1 MRSLNMPS
9 WLCETHLGEQ
19 ETNTEHPSR
28 KAIEHYA
35 AEFFAEHAC
44 ETSRIYLPGQWTA
57 FWRTARK
64 NPLRRLAG
72 RFELDCL
79 SPQGRLSRFL
89 ENILDNKQRYF
100 TVLQRST
107 DIGAL
112 FPNNVLVFGAGGEG
126 DIPIPLIKEIPES
139 LRQLRYTQ
147 IRDIKAAFIGQWEGF
162 NDPDNIRKQMVS
174 LVKDLPGYIV
184 GKQPYEEYTRTL
196 SRSDFTL
203 CPSGFGRT
211 SFRMYEAL
219 AMGSIPVYIY
229 KDTPWLPY
237 QTQID
242 WDRCAL
248 LVERRNIG
256 TVPSL
261 IASIGDEEI
270 RQRRDYIDSLYDR
283 FFSLHGIC
291 ENIRLYV
298 EHEHENH

>member
-1 MRSLNMPS
+1 MPP
-9 WLCETHLGEQ
+9 WLCETHLGEL
-19 ETNTEHPSR
+19 EINAEHPSR

-35 AEFFAEHAC
+35 AEFFAENGC
-44 ETSRIYLPGQWTA
+44 ETSRVFLPGQWTA

-72 RFELDCL
+72 RFNVGCL

-89 ENILDNKQRYF
+89 ESTLDNNQRYF
-100 TVLQRST
+100 TILQRST
-107 DIGAL
+107 DIAAL
-112 FPNNVLVFGAGGEG
+112 FPSNVLVFGAGGEG
-126 DIPIPLIKEIPES
+126 HIPIPLIKEVPES
-139 LRQLRYTQ
+139 LRQLRTGQ
-147 IRDIKAAFIGQWEGF
+147 VRDIKANFIGQWDGF
-162 NDPDNIRKQMVS
+162 NDPDDIRKQMVS
-174 LVKDLPGYIV
+174 VVKDLPGYIV
-184 GKQPYEEYTRTL
+184 GKQPYAEYTRTL
-196 SRSDFTL
+196 ARSDFTL

-242 WDRCAL
+242 WNRCAL
-248 LVERRNIG
+248 LVERRDIG

-261 IASIGDEEI
+261 IASISDDDI

-283 FFSLHGIC
+283 FFSFHGIC
-291 ENIRLYV
+291 QNIKYYL